1 MAFHGD
7 SIYWVEVE
15 KIVENPYQPRREFD
29 AAKLQELAESVRMY
43 GILQPLTV
51 TRKEI
56 QREDGTFF
64 TQYELIAG
72 ERRLRASRLAGVA
85 QVPVIIRDGEET
97 EQEKL
102 ELAIIENLQREDLNA
117 VDRALAFR
125 QLADAFGLSHTQVAK
140 KVGRSREYI
149 SNSIRILSLPEQIL
163 NALRVGD
170 ITEGHARTL
179 LMLAEKPEE
188 QDVVFREIM
197 LKKLSVRETERISR
211 RIATDKL
218 RKREGNDFDDE
229 IIEME
234 KRFTETLGT
243 RVQIQ
248 KTDFGGRL
256 TIDYFSV
263 DDLETMLER
272 MRDEEREREAQV
284 VAERAATISASTP
297 LSVSSTAR
305 PAQSA
310 PEAAADTPPPSQDV
324 EPATADHAA
333 EATPRGAGEAAEG
346 DALAARAAAVVAD
359 ATDHAAQTQGST
371 TRATTDT
378 HKPAPA
384 TPSPATADSL
394 EEAVTMPRAAEVD
407 APTSELTPKPP
418 VSAADIRT
426 DEPDKRDARDARSG
440 AAPVSQES
448 ASSAMSA
455 RSDSEPTPA
464 APTNDLARALQ
475 RALGGVGVSVPG
487 GVGAA
492 TVSPAVEASADTAT
506 NHEPTAANE
515 ASSGSSESR
524 PTESMHPDPAVA
536 ERHVPE
542 PNTVGDTPEE
552 SIPVHTPESTTLATP
567 RAVTNEVEVA
577 AQNENERQR
586 SEAPATTEVTSP
598 DDRAEESPT
607 PSPTPSSESPE
618 EEDDLYSIRNFS
630 I

>member
-29 AAKLQELAESVRMY
+29 EARLQELAESVRMY

-56 QREDGTFF
+56 QREDGTFY

-140 KVGRSREYI
+140 KVGRSREYV
-149 SNSIRILSLPEQIL
+149 SNSIRILALPETIL
-163 NALRVGD
+163 SALRSGD
-170 ITEGHARTL
+170 ISEGHARTL

-188 QDVVFREIM
+188 QDVVFREIL

-211 RIATDKL
+211 KIATDKL
-218 RKREGNDFDDE
+218 RKREGNDFDDD

-263 DDLETMLER
+263 EDLEAMLER
-272 MRDEEREREAQV
+272 MRDEERERHAQAI
-284 VAERAATISASTP
+284 AEQVGALRESTP
-297 LSVSSTAR
+297 LAVSTAA
-305 PAQSA
+305 PAPEQSA
-310 PEAAADTPPPSQDV
+310 APESPLTEPEMSAKTVAEESRAGDTPMPSTNAAEPPEPHIAEERDSETTMPAVMATDSVPHDGPATTRSEDEAEAAPQSVAGREVFEAIAPEV
-324 EPATADHAA
+324 PAEVSPAA
-333 EATPRGAGEAAEG
+333 PKP
-346 DALAARAAAVVAD
+346 DDLAAPAAPSRES
-359 ATDHAAQTQGST
+359 Q
-371 TRATTDT
+371 
-378 HKPAPA
+378 
-384 TPSPATADSL
+384 PSPAAEQETA
-394 EEAVTMPRAAEVD
+394 EAPA
-407 APTSELTPKPP
+407 
-418 VSAADIRT
+418 
-426 DEPDKRDARDARSG
+426 
-440 AAPVSQES
+440 AAP
-448 ASSAMSA
+448 
-455 RSDSEPTPA
+455 DTKGPPA
-464 APTNDLARALQ
+464 QNDLAAALQ
-475 RALGGVGVSVPG
+475 RALGGLG
-487 GVGAA
+487 GSPASAPEHTPTPPTEPDAERAPAAA
-492 TVSPAVEASADTAT
+492 TSPQNEAPDDAVADYPSVSTETPPSVQPPVQPTTGSEVVAASPQPQREYENRVESTAGAEAEDQATTPASDT
-506 NHEPTAANE
+506 EPATAAK
-515 ASSGSSESR
+515 S
-524 PTESMHPDPAVA
+524 
-536 ERHVPE
+536 
-542 PNTVGDTPEE
+542 
-552 SIPVHTPESTTLATP
+552 
-567 RAVTNEVEVA
+567 A
-577 AQNENERQR
+577 A
-586 SEAPATTEVTSP
+586 
-598 DDRAEESPT
+598 DR
-607 PSPTPSSESPE
+607 
-618 EEDDLYSIRNFS
+618 EEDADLYSIRNFS